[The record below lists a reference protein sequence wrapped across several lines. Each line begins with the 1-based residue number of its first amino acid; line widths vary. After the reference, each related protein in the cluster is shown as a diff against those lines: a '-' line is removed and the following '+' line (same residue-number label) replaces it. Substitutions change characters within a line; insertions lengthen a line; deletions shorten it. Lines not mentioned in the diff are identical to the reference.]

1 MAAQAEQAVA
11 SELDEEMIWCAR
23 AGEVDD
29 MLEQLKLGAE
39 VNARGE
45 SGGNTALH
53 MACANGHV
61 AIVQALLARG
71 ANINAKNDALNT
83 PAHYCAHQKQVACL
97 RALADHAPKD
107 GPIVDMLS
115 KNEFGKSVLT
125 ECIATGD
132 GELASVA
139 LEHASA
145 TEELI
150 MEGLGTTEDDAETSV
165 THDFSFGEGQ
175 NVRCR
180 ELQITKTVE
189 GTLGAG
195 VSDDR
200 TGLGVWSASLVLA
213 RWLSAEAL
221 AFAEKRVVELGAGC
235 GVGGLGLAAA
245 APTATV
251 ALTDAHP
258 ETMDNLRHNV
268 ALLLETDAAQATAAV
283 LADAD
288 EHVSGKRRVAA
299 LSLDWDHCDAWK
311 GPRFD
316 AVVGADLVYSDDV
329 VPALAKALVA
339 LMPPKGG
346 AAEFWYAAPATGRGG
361 TALLLQTLTDL
372 GYSHS
377 EVDAPKE
384 YYANPL
390 SSQDADAAL
399 LYFPDLPTSRYKL
412 HKFSAA

>member
-145 TEELI
+145 TE
-150 MEGLGTTEDDAETSV
+150 D
-165 THDFSFGEGQ
+165 
-175 NVRCR
+175 
-180 ELQITKTVE
+180 
-189 GTLGAG
+189 
-195 VSDDR
+195 
-200 TGLGVWSASLVLA
+200 
-213 RWLSAEAL
+213 AEAL

-412 HKFSAA
+412 HKF